1 MSAADTVV
9 IAVRALSF
17 VAAIQ
22 AAGVTLFLWLF
33 GDELRSSAGPIAA
46 AAGRTA
52 LIALLA
58 TAAYQILEPMRLAGT
73 VSGVVDGSLQAAL
86 LASSVGAAT
95 AVRLF
100 GLALVAIGALK
111 ASRTGAAV
119 ALIGSALIAGSF
131 AFTGHTA
138 TNDQRWLLAPLLLL
152 HLLVVAF
159 WFGALWPLLLVG
171 RHEDLT
177 ANARIIERFSK
188 LAVLVVPLIFVAGLA
203 VAFVLLPSVAA
214 VGTPYGQLLLV
225 KVAGFAVLMGLAA
238 LNKWQLGPRIG
249 AGSVAALGS
258 LRRSVVVE
266 WWLIAGVLVATAA
279 MTGLFSAEH

>member
-1 MSAADTVV
+1 MSAVDTVV

-33 GDELRSSAGPIAA
+33 GDELRSSARPIATA
-46 AAGRTA
+46 ARRAA
-52 LIALLA
+52 LIGLFA
-58 TAAYQILEPMRLAGT
+58 TAAYQLLEPARLAGSL
-73 VSGVVDGSLQAAL
+73 SGIVDGPLQAVL
-86 LASSVGAAT
+86 LASSVGTAT

-100 GLALVAIGALK
+100 GLALTAIGALK
-111 ASRTGAAV
+111 LSRSGAAM

-138 TNDQRWLLAPLLLL
+138 TDDQRWLLAPLLLVHIL
-152 HLLVVAF
+152 IVAF
-159 WFGALWPLLLVG
+159 WFGALRSLLFAG
-171 RHEDLT
+171 RHEDL
-177 ANARIIERFSK
+177 AVNARIIERFSK
-188 LAVLVVPLIFVAGLA
+188 LAVLVVPLILVAGFAL
-203 VAFVLLPSVAA
+203 AFVLLPSLAA
-214 VGTPYGQLLLV
+214 LGTPYGQLLIV

-258 LRRSVVVE
+258 LRRCVVVE
-266 WWLIAGVLVATAA
+266 WWLIAGVLIATAA
-279 MTGLFSAEH
+279 MTGMFSPDH

>member
-1 MSAADTVV
+1 MSTVDIVV

-17 VAAIQ
+17 VAALQ
-22 AAGVTLFLWLF
+22 AAGVPLFLWLF
-33 GDELRSSAGPIAA
+33 GDDLRNSAAPIAA

-58 TAAYQILEPMRLAGT
+58 TAAYQIFEPMRLAGT

-111 ASRTGAAV
+111 PSRTGAAV

-138 TNDQRWLLAPLLLL
+138 TSDQRWLLAPLLLL
-152 HLLVVAF
+152 HLLIVAF
-159 WFGALWPLLLVG
+159 WFGSLWPLLLVG

-188 LAVLVVPLIFVAGLA
+188 LAVLVVPLIFVAGLG
-203 VAFVLLPSVAA
+203 VAFVLLPNLAA
-214 VGTPYGQLLLV
+214 VSTSYGQLLLA
-225 KVAGFAVLMGLAA
+225 KVAGFALLMGLAA
-238 LNKWQLGPRIG
+238 LNKWHLGPRIG

-258 LRRSVVVE
+258 LRRCVVVE
-266 WWLIAGVLVATAA
+266 WWLIAGVLIATAA
-279 MTGLFSAEH
+279 MTGLFSPDH